1 MAILPSSGK
10 PTASQVANWA
20 KWMANNRRGV
30 NIDGRY
36 GYQCWDLPNYIFE
49 RYWGFRTWGNANAMA
64 RRANYPNTS
73 WKIYANTPS
82 FIPKP
87 GDVAVWT
94 YGWAGHTAIVVGPSD
109 KKHFR
114 CVDQNWYGA
123 NQYRGSVAAYVNH
136 DYSGRGGSLY
146 FVRPPYKSEPK
157 KPKPKP
163 TEPDKPKDNN
173 TGTTPKPSDT
183 EEAKEVKTILKDVK
197 EIKFTIDDV
206 DTKFPAFIPHRIA
219 KGKDRGR
226 SPKKVLI
233 RDAGTM
239 CSVLDLYTTRRKYIR
254 NAELPHYYIDR
265 NYIWQPRYEQIEV
278 PSAPDCLVIEVCGD
292 YSDSQNDFILNE
304 IHAMIYLIGRMKF
317 HSIPMKQSSFIIES
331 EYWRTIL
338 EHGAWNTVTKGQ
350 PSKKVEDKT
359 IEALINLYQN
369 REKLLNDI
377 PSDKVSKHKI
387 KVEVSKDDE
396 TTSTSNDKPKDT
408 NTSTSKTTSVKKKQ
422 PTVTVVYSKYTYN
435 NALNIQ
441 MYKSPQI
448 NYGSGWYNASRSAT
462 SAAMNNARIWNNSK
476 MRYQMLNLGKYQ
488 GIPVSKLNKIL
499 RGKGTL
505 SGQGQAFADG
515 CKKYNINEIYLIS
528 HAFLESGYGTSN
540 FASGRYGAYNYFG
553 IGAYDYNPNYAMT
566 LAKSYGWTTPAKA
579 IIGGAKFVRRG
590 YINNGQQTLYRMR
603 WNPQSPGNHQYAT
616 DINWCKH
623 QANTIYNLYSQ
634 IGMKGEYFIRDRYK
648 A

>member
-1 MAILPSSGK
+1 MAYR
-10 PTASQVANWA
+10 SQYPA
-20 KWMANNRRGV
+20 
-30 NIDGRY
+30 
-36 GYQCWDLPNYIFE
+36 
-49 RYWGFRTWGNANAMA
+49 GF
-64 RRANYPNTS
+64 
-73 WKIYANTPS
+73 KIYANTPN
-82 FIPKP
+82 FVPKP
-87 GDVAVWT
+87 GDIAVYT
-94 YGWAGHTAIVVGPSD
+94 GGVYGHTNVVVGPSTTTY
-109 KKHFR
+109 FTA
-114 CVDQNWYGA
+114 VDQNWNPVSEAYGSRA
-123 NQYRGSVAAYVNH
+123 LLVKHS
-136 DYSGRGGSLY
+136 YSDGPGGVRY
-146 FVRPPYKSEPK
+146 FVRPPYKAEP

-163 TEPDKPKDNN
+163 KPSTPPKD
-173 TGTTPKPSDT
+173 TSTAPSKPTPKPTET
-183 EEAKEVKTILKDVK
+183 EEAKEVKTVLKDVK
-197 EIKFTIDDV
+197 EIKFTVDDID
-206 DTKFPAFIPHRIA
+206 TNYPAFIPHRIA

-254 NAELPHYYIDR
+254 TSELPHYYIDR

-292 YSDSQNDFILNE
+292 YSDSKNDFILNE
-304 IHAMIYLIGRMKF
+304 IHAMNYLIGRMKF

-338 EHGAWNTVTKGQ
+338 EHGAWNTVAKGK
-350 PSKKVEDKT
+350 PSKRVKDKT

-377 PSDKVSKHKI
+377 PSDKITKRKV
-387 KVEVSKDDE
+387 KVEVPKDDE
-396 TTSTSNDKPKDT
+396 TTSSSDNKTST
-408 NTSTSKTTSVKKKQ
+408 NTSKTKPKTTTSAKKKQ
-422 PTVTVVYSKYTYN
+422 PTVTVVYSRYTYN

-441 MYKSPQI
+441 MAKAPQV

-462 SAAMNNARIWNNSK
+462 SAAMNNATIWNNSK

-488 GIPVSKLNKIL
+488 GIPVSKLNQIL
-499 RGKGTL
+499 KGKGSL
-505 SGQGQAFADG
+505 SGQGQAFSDG
-515 CKKYNINEIYLIS
+515 CKKYNINEIYLIA

-540 FASGRYGAYNYFG
+540 FASGRYGIYNYFG
-553 IGAYDYNPNYAMT
+553 INAVDWAPNKAIDYAR
-566 LAKSYGWTTPAKA
+566 AEGWTTPYKG
-579 IIGGAKFVRRG
+579 IVGGAKFVRKG
-590 YINNGQQTLYRMR
+590 YIDNGQQTLYRMR

-648 A
+648 S

>member
-1 MAILPSSGK
+1 
-10 PTASQVANWA
+10 
-20 KWMANNRRGV
+20 
-30 NIDGRY
+30 
-36 GYQCWDLPNYIFE
+36 
-49 RYWGFRTWGNANAMA
+49 MA

-82 FIPKP
+82 FVPKP

-136 DYSGRGGSLY
+136 DYSGRGGNLY

-157 KPKPKP
+157 KPTPKP
-163 TEPDKPKDNN
+163 TEPDKPKDTN
-173 TGTTPKPSDT
+173 TTTPTTKP
-183 EEAKEVKTILKDVK
+183 EEKETKTVVKEVKEV
-197 EIKFTIDDV
+197 KFTVDDV
-206 DTKFPAFIPHRIA
+206 ETNYPTFIPHRIA
-219 KGKDRGR
+219 KGKDRGK

-254 NAELPHYYIDR
+254 DAELPHYYIDR

-292 YSDSQNDFILNE
+292 YSDSQSDFILNE
-304 IHAMIYLIGRMKF
+304 IHAMIYLVNRMKF
-317 HSIPMKQSSFIIES
+317 HSIPMKKSSFIIKS

-338 EHGAWNTVTKGQ
+338 EHGAWNTVSKGQ

-377 PSDKVSKHKI
+377 PSDKVTKRKI
-387 KVEVSKDDE
+387 KVEVPESN
-396 TTSTSNDKPKDT
+396 SNDKPSN
-408 NTSTSKTTSVKKKQ
+408 NTSTNKIKTTSRKKE
-422 PTVTVVYSKYTYN
+422 PTITVVYSKYTYN

-441 MYKSPQI
+441 MAKAPQV

-462 SAAMNNARIWNNSK
+462 SAAMNNATIWNNSK

-488 GIPVSKLNKIL
+488 GIPVSKLNQIL
-499 RGKGTL
+499 KGKGTL

-515 CKKYNINEIYLIS
+515 CKKYNINEIYLIA
-528 HAFLESGYGTSN
+528 HAFLESGYGRSN

-590 YINNGQQTLYRMR
+590 YIDNGQQTLYRMR

-634 IGMKGEYFIRDRYK
+634 IGMKGEYYIRDRYK
-648 A
+648 S

>member
-1 MAILPSSGK
+1 MVKHSYSDGPG
-10 PTASQVANWA
+10 
-20 KWMANNRRGV
+20 GV
-30 NIDGRY
+30 R
-36 GYQCWDLPNYIFE
+36 
-49 RYWGFRTWGNANAMA
+49 
-64 RRANYPNTS
+64 
-73 WKIYANTPS
+73 
-82 FIPKP
+82 
-87 GDVAVWT
+87 
-94 YGWAGHTAIVVGPSD
+94 
-109 KKHFR
+109 
-114 CVDQNWYGA
+114 
-123 NQYRGSVAAYVNH
+123 
-136 DYSGRGGSLY
+136 Y
-146 FVRPPYKSEPK
+146 FVRPPYKAEP

-163 TEPDKPKDNN
+163 KPSTPPSKP
-173 TGTTPKPSDT
+173 TPKPT
-183 EEAKEVKTILKDVK
+183 EAEEAKEVKTILKNVK
-197 EIKFTIDDV
+197 EIKFTIDDIE
-206 DTKFPAFIPHRIA
+206 TNYPTFIPHRIA

-254 NAELPHYYIDR
+254 TSELPHYYIDR

-292 YSDSQNDFILNE
+292 YSDSKNDFILNE

-338 EHGAWNTVTKGQ
+338 EHGAWDTVTKGQ

-377 PSDKVSKHKI
+377 PSDKITKRKI

-396 TTSTSNDKPKDT
+396 TTSSSDNS
-408 NTSTSKTTSVKKKQ
+408 TSTTKPSTTTSVKKKQ

-441 MYKSPQI
+441 MAKAPQV

-462 SAAMNNARIWNNSK
+462 SAAMNNAKIWNNSK

-515 CKKYNINEIYLIS
+515 CKKYNINEIYLIA

-553 IGAYDYNPNYAMT
+553 IGAYDSNPNYAMT

-634 IGMKGEYFIRDRYK
+634 IGMKGEYFLRDRYK
-648 A
+648 S

>member
-1 MAILPSSGK
+1 
-10 PTASQVANWA
+10 
-20 KWMANNRRGV
+20 
-30 NIDGRY
+30 
-36 GYQCWDLPNYIFE
+36 
-49 RYWGFRTWGNANAMA
+49 MA

-157 KPKPKP
+157 KPTPKP
-163 TEPDKPKDNN
+163 TEPDKPKDTN
-173 TGTTPKPSDT
+173 TTTPTTKP
-183 EEAKEVKTILKDVK
+183 EEKETKTVVKEVKEV
-197 EIKFTIDDV
+197 KFTVDDV

-254 NAELPHYYIDR
+254 TSELPHYYIDR

-292 YSDSQNDFILNE
+292 YSDSKNDFILNE

-338 EHGAWNTVTKGQ
+338 EHGAWDTVTKGQ

-377 PSDKVSKHKI
+377 PSDKVSKRKI

-435 NALNIQ
+435 SALNIQ
-441 MYKSPQI
+441 MARAPQV

-462 SAAMNNARIWNNSK
+462 SAAMNNATIWNNSK

-488 GIPVSKLNKIL
+488 GIPVSKLNQIL

-515 CKKYNINEIYLIS
+515 CKKYNINEIYLIA
-528 HAFLESGYGTSN
+528 HAFLESGYGRSN

-579 IIGGAKFVRRG
+579 IIGGAKFVRKG
-590 YINNGQQTLYRMR
+590 YIDNGQQTLYRMR

-648 A
+648 S

>member
-1 MAILPSSGK
+1 
-10 PTASQVANWA
+10 
-20 KWMANNRRGV
+20 
-30 NIDGRY
+30 
-36 GYQCWDLPNYIFE
+36 
-49 RYWGFRTWGNANAMA
+49 MA

-157 KPKPKP
+157 KPTPKP
-163 TEPDKPKDNN
+163 TEPDKPKDTN
-173 TGTTPKPSDT
+173 TTTPTTKP
-183 EEAKEVKTILKDVK
+183 EEKETKTVVKEVKEV
-197 EIKFTIDDV
+197 KFTVDDV
-206 DTKFPAFIPHRIA
+206 ETNFPAFIPHRIA

-254 NAELPHYYIDR
+254 TSELPHYYIDR

-292 YSDSQNDFILNE
+292 YSDSKNDFILNE

-317 HSIPMKQSSFIIES
+317 HNIPMKQSSFIIES

-338 EHGAWNTVTKGQ
+338 EHGAWDTVTKGQ

-377 PSDKVSKHKI
+377 PSDKITKRKI

-396 TTSTSNDKPKDT
+396 TTSSSDNK
-408 NTSTSKTTSVKKKQ
+408 TSTTKPRKTSVKKT

-441 MYKSPQI
+441 MARAPQV

-462 SAAMNNARIWNNSK
+462 SAAMNNAKIWNNSK

-488 GIPVSKLNKIL
+488 GIPVSKLNQIL
-499 RGKGTL
+499 KGKGTL

-553 IGAYDYNPNYAMT
+553 IGAYDSNPNYAMT

-579 IIGGAKFVRRG
+579 IIGGARFVRKG
-590 YINNGQQTLYRMR
+590 YIDNGQQTLYRMR

-648 A
+648 S

>member
-1 MAILPSSGK
+1 M
-10 PTASQVANWA
+10 
-20 KWMANNRRGV
+20 
-30 NIDGRY
+30 
-36 GYQCWDLPNYIFE
+36 
-49 RYWGFRTWGNANAMA
+49 
-64 RRANYPNTS
+64 
-73 WKIYANTPS
+73 
-82 FIPKP
+82 
-87 GDVAVWT
+87 
-94 YGWAGHTAIVVGPSD
+94 
-109 KKHFR
+109 
-114 CVDQNWYGA
+114 
-123 NQYRGSVAAYVNH
+123 
-136 DYSGRGGSLY
+136 
-146 FVRPPYKSEPK
+146 
-157 KPKPKP
+157 
-163 TEPDKPKDNN
+163 
-173 TGTTPKPSDT
+173 
-183 EEAKEVKTILKDVK
+183 
-197 EIKFTIDDV
+197 
-206 DTKFPAFIPHRIA
+206 
-219 KGKDRGR
+219 
-226 SPKKVLI
+226 LI

-254 NAELPHYYIDR
+254 TSELPHYYIDR

-292 YSDSQNDFILNE
+292 YSDSKNDFILNE

-331 EYWRTIL
+331 EYWRTVL
-338 EHGAWNTVTKGQ
+338 EHGAWDTVTKGQ

-377 PSDKVSKHKI
+377 PSDKITKRKI

-396 TTSTSNDKPKDT
+396 TTSSSDNK
-408 NTSTSKTTSVKKKQ
+408 TSTTKPRKTSVKKT

-462 SAAMNNARIWNNSK
+462 SAAMNNAKIWNNSK

-488 GIPVSKLNKIL
+488 GIPVSKLNQIL
-499 RGKGTL
+499 KGKGTL

-603 WNPQSPGNHQYAT
+603 WNPQSPGTHQYAT
-616 DINWCKH
+616 DINWCEH

-648 A
+648 S